1 MSSSNMSLHRCL
13 PIATIITV
21 WTTKWFF
28 TSVNQNMSFYITAS
42 FHSFRAKRAP
52 EKRWTKSDRFTTLKN
67 NQRKKMTFYLY
78 KILKE
83 NISNAFFGCVL
94 LEMCFDYKQKN
105 IMDMK
110 MVFLQCES
118 RYVFSYWK
126 IGP

>member
-1 MSSSNMSLHRCL
+1 
-13 PIATIITV
+13 
-21 WTTKWFF
+21 
-28 TSVNQNMSFYITAS
+28 
-42 FHSFRAKRAP
+42 
-52 EKRWTKSDRFTTLKN
+52 
-67 NQRKKMTFYLY
+67 MTFYLY

-83 NISNAFFGCVL
+83 NISNAFFGCAL